1 VGVREHEAAGQAV
14 LCLGGGPLSDGTVFR
29 ENGALLVE
37 GGRILKVGRFD
48 ELAGEAAE
56 TIDVRGRLILPGFL
70 NPHHHLY
77 SSFAPG
83 IRPKG
88 EPRNFR
94 EILEMLWWPLDEA
107 LDEDAIRWSA
117 MAGLLESV
125 RSGVTAIFDH
135 HASMSSPRGSLAVLK
150 DAFLEVGVRGLL
162 CYEISDR
169 RGKKE
174 ARLHLEENLSLHE
187 DLERRQA
194 ASAAA
199 HGATAADVIPG
210 AGPSAGGEA
219 AAGVTEV
226 GEPPFLKAALGLHAN
241 FTLSAET
248 LKAAGAA
255 RPAGMPVHVHCG
267 EAADDLEFC
276 RAEGFAGPA
285 DRLDAFGLV
294 DADSLLVHCV
304 HLSARDFEV
313 VRSRGAVAVVN
324 PESNA
329 NNRVGLPD
337 FASLPRL
344 LVGTDGMTGD
354 VVSSWRSAFLLGA
367 ERGLSIEALDG
378 AAFAEARRVRE
389 RFFPGTGAFEPGM
402 AADAAVLD
410 YAPLSPVSRGNL
422 LGHLLFGAKKGNAWL
437 TMAGGE
443 VLYREGRFLKVD
455 EDEILR
461 EARRAAKRLHARYYG
476 RS

>member
-1 VGVREHEAAGQAV
+1 VETRDDAAIARRT
-14 LCLGGGPLSDGTVFR
+14 LRLGGGPLSDGNVFH
-29 ENGALLVE
+29 ENGALLVG
-37 GGRILKVGRFD
+37 GGRILKVGGFD
-48 ELAGEAAE
+48 EFEREAEE

-83 IRPKG
+83 IGPRGDPK
-88 EPRNFR
+88 NFR
-94 EILEMLWWPLDEA
+94 EILEMLWWPLDES

-117 MAGLLESV
+117 MTGLLESV

-135 HASMSSPRGSLAVLK
+135 HASMQNPRGSLSVLK
-150 DAFLEVGVRGLL
+150 EAFLAVGVRGLL

-174 ARLHLEENLSLHE
+174 ARVHLEENLAFQE
-187 DLERRQA
+187 DLERRPA
-194 ASAAA
+194 APEGAATSAPGASA
-199 HGATAADVIPG
+199 
-210 AGPSAGGEA
+210 SAGVPGTGLA
-219 AAGVTEV
+219 ARAFGGPTAV
-226 GEPPFLKAALGLHAN
+226 GSPPFLKAALGLHAN

-248 LKAAGAA
+248 LKAVSGA

-267 EAADDLEFC
+267 EGPEDLEFC

-294 DADSLLVHCV
+294 DEDALLVHCV
-304 HLSARDFEV
+304 HLSARDLEV
-313 VRSRGAVAVVN
+313 VRSRDALAVVN

-337 FASLPRL
+337 FKSLPRL

-354 VVSSWRSAFLLGA
+354 VVSSLRSAFLLGA
-367 ERGLSIEALDG
+367 ERGFSFEALDN
-378 AAFAEARRVRE
+378 AVFAEARRVKE

-402 AADAAVLD
+402 AADVAVLD
-410 YAPLSPVSRGNL
+410 YVPLSPISRSNL
-422 LGHLLFGAKKGNAWL
+422 LGHLLFGTKKGNTWL
-437 TMAGGE
+437 TMAGGR
-443 VLYREGRFLKVD
+443 VR
-455 EDEILR
+455 
-461 EARRAAKRLHARYYG
+461 
-476 RS
+476 